1 MKKLLAG
8 TATLLALMILQG
20 CASRLITDDNNS
32 PIVRQRTAA
41 DPLEG
46 VNRAVFSFNEGLD
59 RTVVKPVTTAY
70 RAVTPELVRRG
81 VSNVFS
87 NINDIVSLFNNAL
100 QLKTVATSD
109 TFFRVTVNTLWGL
122 GGIFDVAGEMR
133 IPKHSE
139 DFGQT
144 LGHWGVP
151 PGPYLVL
158 PLLGSSSVRDATGS
172 IVDSQVD
179 LVSLSTNVSSRNS
192 LTALRVVEARSRYLG
207 VGEVLDE
214 AALDKY
220 SFSREIYL
228 QRRKALLDRAV
239 EAEERFDLPEAGKS
253 GVAPAEALPP
263 PESAK

>member
-1 MKKLLAG
+1 MKKLFTG
-8 TATLLALMILQG
+8 TAALLALMILQG
-20 CASRLITDDNNS
+20 CASRPITEDNNS

-46 VNRAVFSFNEGLD
+46 FNRTIFTFNEGLD
-59 RTVVKPVTTAY
+59 RTVVKPVAIAY
-70 RAVTPELVRRG
+70 RDVTPELVRRG

-87 NINDIVSLFNNAL
+87 NVNDIVSLFNNAL
-100 QLKTVATSD
+100 QLKAVETSD

-172 IVDSQVD
+172 VVDSQAD
-179 LVSLSTNVSSRNS
+179 LVSLSNNVSSRNS
-192 LTALRVVEARSRYLG
+192 LTALRVVEARARFLG
-207 VGEVLDE
+207 VGDVLDE

-228 QRRKALLDRAV
+228 QRRKALLDRQA
-239 EAEERFDLPEAGKS
+239 EPEERFDLPEAGKAS
-253 GVAPAEALPP
+253 AAPAEASALPVP
-263 PESAK
+263 AQ